1 MEWFVA
7 DTAPDKRARL
17 VDALLERPEFVD
29 YWAYKWSDLLLVS
42 SRSPRP
48 EQRPDVLR
56 LDSRVGGRQHAVD
69 RFVRELTTASG
80 RTDRVGAANYFL
92 IHRNPIDIAENY
104 TQRFS
109 V

>member
-1 MEWFVA
+1 M
-7 DTAPDKRARL
+7 
-17 VDALLERPEFVD
+17 DALLERPEFVD

-42 SRSPRP
+42 SRSLGRSNVRTFYDWIRASVAANTPWIARPRA
-48 EQRPDVLR
+48 DH
-56 LDSRVGGRQHAVD
+56 RVRAH
-69 RFVRELTTASG
+69 
-80 RTDRVGAANYFL
+80 DRVGAANYFL